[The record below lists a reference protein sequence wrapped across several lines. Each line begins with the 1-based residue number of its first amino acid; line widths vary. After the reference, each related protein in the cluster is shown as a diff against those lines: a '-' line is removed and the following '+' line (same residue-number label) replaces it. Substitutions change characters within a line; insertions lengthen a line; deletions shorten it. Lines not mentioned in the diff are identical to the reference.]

1 MPDWT
6 AVDKTR
12 GASPETPLSALT
24 RMIRDHMIR
33 FRTVFAAC
41 SASLMTS
48 GVLDRYDENT
58 WRAGFSTDFKTELI
72 AEDTLESIGWRRS
85 NGAVKVLR

>member
-1 MPDWT
+1 
-6 AVDKTR
+6 
-12 GASPETPLSALT
+12 
-24 RMIRDHMIR
+24 
-33 FRTVFAAC
+33 
-41 SASLMTS
+41 MTS

-58 WRAGFSTDFKTELI
+58 GRAWVSTDFETELI